1 MPKNKAKEEEKE
13 LGTETENEEAAEAPV
28 EIVEGQVVA
37 DTDTAAEAVEQ
48 LTEAEPE
55 TSEIELLREE
65 LAKAQAKADEHLD
78 GWQRSAADFAN
89 YKRRMER
96 EHAQNQQRVTANA
109 IIKYLEIFDDL
120 DRAIKNRPQTGE
132 AAGWA
137 EGIELVYRKFHAFL
151 EAEGVEM
158 IESEGQAF
166 DPNKHEAISQED
178 HPEFDSGQI
187 IGVVQQGYR
196 MGDRVLRP
204 ARVRVAR

>member
-1 MPKNKAKEEEKE
+1 VD
-13 LGTETENEEAAEAPV
+13 AEVIADDDPV
-28 EIVEGQVVA
+28 
-37 DTDTAAEAVEQ
+37 AE
-48 LTEAEPE
+48 EPE
-55 TSEIELLREE
+55 TEPEKSEVERLQEE
-65 LAKAQAKADEHLD
+65 LAQAQAKADEHLD
-78 GWQRSAADFAN
+78 GWQRAAADFAN
-89 YKRRMER
+89 YKRRMAR
-96 EHAQNQQRVTANA
+96 EQAQTQQRATANA

-132 AAGWA
+132 AASWA

-151 EAEGVEM
+151 DAEGVEM
-158 IESEGQAF
+158 IESEGQEF

-178 HPEFDSGQI
+178 NPDFESGQI